1 LIKRRSKVARKE
13 EQEGSKEPTEPDQ
26 AGQDHHKIKIKQ
38 EEKGTRTKPDINF
51 SSSKKFSNKVNN
63 QEQAIVSV
71 LIINKKNS
79 GVAEYSQICI
89 EVLC

>member
-1 LIKRRSKVARKE
+1 
-13 EQEGSKEPTEPDQ
+13 
-26 AGQDHHKIKIKQ
+26 
-38 EEKGTRTKPDINF
+38 
-51 SSSKKFSNKVNN
+51 VNN

-89 EVLC
+89 ELLC